1 MTTNPV
7 TLEEMAKDEEL
18 DVRIAVAG
26 NIYTPATALA
36 WMVDHDKSA
45 KLLKAVAKNPNVS
58 PQTLVACQG
67 EYAHQAYAAY
77 ARERCASQENLTIKV
92 GDTPSVQTGA
102 GGVWLNVKLWVSDSS
117 AATMQTAVLTDNG
130 LQGADNGLQI
140 TAEVAQREPVAV

>member
-1 MTTNPV
+1 
-7 TLEEMAKDEEL
+7 
-18 DVRIAVAG
+18 
-26 NIYTPATALA
+26 
-36 WMVDHDKSA
+36 MVDHDKSA
-45 KLLKAVAKNPNVS
+45 KLLKTMAKNPHVS

-67 EYAHQAYAAY
+67 EYTHQAYAAY

-102 GGVWLNVKLWVSDSS
+102 GGVWLNVKFWVSDSS
-117 AATMQTAVLTDNG
+117 AATMQTAVLTDNS